1 MANKKV
7 KPTEDYYDF
16 LPQRVQESTKLD
28 QSEKNILATLC
39 FFRMNYSI
47 YAEEHDGWFYTSQ
60 KDIEDGAELSHM
72 QTNRILLKLETKK
85 VIERKSG
92 TNHRCTHYR
101 IHPKIA
107 ELLPITEHTNDTLAE
122 VDSTKTSN
130 DTLVEKTSKI
140 EANDTLDK
148 TSIDKTRQVKS
159 SLRYTSYISKGSET
173 NVVDDSFQKEESQ
186 QHSEF
191 DFKVFFSDW
200 SLRFE
205 NCKFEEEIEQEY
217 KNLVVEVK
225 KNADQLS
232 SEKGRIYLEQLK
244 DKYDKLWLHLH
255 FKKSKR

>member
-7 KPTEDYYDF
+7 KPSEDYYDF
-16 LPQRVQESTKLD
+16 LPTRVQESTKLD

-47 YAEEHDGWFYTSQ
+47 YAEKHDGWFYTSQ
-60 KDIEDGAELSHM
+60 KDIEEGAELSHM

-92 TNHRCTHYR
+92 TTHRPTHYR
-101 IHPKIA
+101 IHPKIV
-107 ELLPITEHTNDTLAE
+107 ELLPITEHANDTQDRVPL
-122 VDSTKTSN
+122 TPN
-130 DTLVEKTSKI
+130 DTQVEKTSQI
-140 EANDTLDK
+140 EANDTQDK
-148 TSIDKTRQVKS
+148 IREVKKRQDKSFLITSPSKS
-159 SLRYTSYISKGSET
+159 IESNKC
-173 NVVDDSFQKEESQ
+173 VVGDSFQKEESQ
-186 QHSEF
+186 QHDEL

-217 KNLVVEVK
+217 KNFVVEVK
-225 KNADQLS
+225 KNADQLF
-232 SEKGRIYLEQLK
+232 SEKGKIYLEQLK

-255 FKKSKR
+255 YKKSKQ